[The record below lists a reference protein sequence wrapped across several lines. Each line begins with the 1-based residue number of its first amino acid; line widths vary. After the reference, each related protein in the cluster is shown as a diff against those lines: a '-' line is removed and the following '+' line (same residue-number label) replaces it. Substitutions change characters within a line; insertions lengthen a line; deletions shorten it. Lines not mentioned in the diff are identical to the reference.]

1 MTGSNE
7 INKDSPNKE
16 IMYAQI
22 DKSIKYLMW
31 NIFSFNDEIQTQ
43 MSSSRYKPK
52 LMFQFQTLP
61 SACHLFS

>member
-16 IMYAQI
+16 IMYAQN

-43 MSSSRYKPK
+43 MSSTQIDVSISNTSVC
-52 LMFQFQTLP
+52 LSFI
-61 SACHLFS
+61 

>member
-43 MSSSRYKPK
+43 MSSS
-52 LMFQFQTLP
+52 
-61 SACHLFS
+61 

>member
-43 MSSSRYKPK
+43 MSSTQIDVSISNTSVC
-52 LMFQFQTLP
+52 LSFI
-61 SACHLFS
+61 